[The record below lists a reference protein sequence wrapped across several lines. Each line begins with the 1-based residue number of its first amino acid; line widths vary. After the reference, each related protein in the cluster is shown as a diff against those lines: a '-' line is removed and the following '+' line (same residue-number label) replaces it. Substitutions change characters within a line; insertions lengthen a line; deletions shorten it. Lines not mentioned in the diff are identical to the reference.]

1 MHHNENLAT
10 LFKISLPILL
20 INICAILLLSSCMI
34 SAKYAPKP
42 NPEIPKKWNAKN
54 TNLNTNNCNTICIPW
69 WKKFDDPVL
78 NDLIQKGLQCNNDI
92 HTAVANV
99 EAAQGELKR
108 VKYNWIPGLDSLLG
122 YSSFPYLGYPGSI
135 ALLIP
140 TYTINVFKQIKEQ
153 QNAKHELAVTKNMRD
168 TVRLAVVAQIAG
180 SYFQYQAQ
188 VERLI
193 LLKNIEADLS
203 KKVNIYQAT
212 YQTGL
217 TSDIELVR
225 AKNKLELIK
234 SEEKVIEQNIV
245 VAQNMLR
252 YLINENP
259 KEFKFPTKFSD
270 LNPHQ
275 EIIGSLPFNIIEN
288 RPDMQKATNELKAAN
303 AKVGIAAYSFL
314 PTIQLSAAR
323 GDIGI
328 VPYSTT
334 LGTNVYFNQALF
346 QTSLIKLSLFGEF
359 EKSHGVAKAYY
370 AKYLDT
376 FRKVL
381 RDINNDLSAN
391 ELYTER
397 LDHTINAQ
405 NDLIKNYSLHSSLYN
420 EGIISALKL
429 LNEKIKLDEVKITLN
444 EHKTEQLITIVN
456 LYQDLAVGYG
466 CT

>member
-1 MHHNENLAT
+1 MKTMRYLMHHNENLAT

-212 YQTGL
+212 YHTGL

-225 AKNKLELIK
+225 AKNKLEFIK
-234 SEEKVIEQNIV
+234 SEE
-245 VAQNMLR
+245 
-252 YLINENP
+252 
-259 KEFKFPTKFSD
+259 
-270 LNPHQ
+270 